1 VAATSATLR
10 PLPLARLAIPLWRAQ
25 QFLASDAA
33 YRYFPWKKAALYAG
47 AAASAAYSLM
57 PGRTFGRFR
66 PGMGGK
72 RLRFGGRGGSSK
84 RAKIAPYSSGN
95 AGGRGSGHYKGALA
109 RPTRPPKVGKY
120 ALYGHRADL
129 EYHGTTTHDNVTYLG
144 AQSATAAR
152 VGVSVGVAFIRMVMK
167 RHYQCEYSNT
177 GQVLQALSA
186 AGREAN
192 YFPYSIRFWRK
203 STPRNSIPVY
213 SVNAEIQLP
222 GQTVLQFAQSFAD
235 NVFNNI
241 AFGGGSAGTSP
252 DESVELHAYQFVH
265 LDSSNTGGTL
275 FVNTAV
281 VPLEGQYLTVYS
293 SVRMAIQNVT
303 GADVDD
309 GASKLT
315 TRIDANPV
323 RGKLMRFKDPLPLV
337 KDDRGVDGSATNDF
351 GWKLQQDVNADGII
365 WPTPLSSPNGPWS
378 QVPTADMFRNCVGV
392 ANVSL
397 EPGDIKD
404 YSFAFNFSGT
414 IQALMKGFNLTAQ
427 GGQAPLPTSSHQFGT
442 SFLFALEKRMPTGAT
457 AVALNFHYEN
467 KYGAVFG
474 RRRKTPM
481 SRQSILGG
489 LASADVAV

>member
-1 VAATSATLR
+1 
-10 PLPLARLAIPLWRAQ
+10 
-25 QFLASDAA
+25 
-33 YRYFPWKKAALYAG
+33 
-47 AAASAAYSLM
+47 
-57 PGRTFGRFR
+57 
-66 PGMGGK
+66 MGGK
-72 RLRFGGRGGSSK
+72 RLRFGGRGGTTK
-84 RAKIAPYSSGN
+84 RAKTAPSPYTSGK

-109 RPTRPPKVGKY
+109 RPSRPAKVGKY

-129 EYHGTTTHDNVTYLG
+129 EFHGTTTHDNVTYLG

-177 GQVLQALSA
+177 GQALQALALS
-186 AGREAN
+186 GNTEH
-192 YFPYSIRFWRK
+192 YFPHAIRFWK
-203 STPRNSIPVY
+203 KTTPRNSIPVY
-213 SVNAEIQLP
+213 SVSSTVVIT
-222 GQTVLQFAQSFAD
+222 GQTVLSWAQSFAD
-235 NVFNNI
+235 NVFNNV
-241 AFGGGSAGTSP
+241 AYGGGSAGSSP
-252 DESVELHAYQFVH
+252 DESIELHAYQFVH
-265 LDSSNTGGTL
+265 FDASPLAVPPYALS
-275 FVNTAV
+275 VNTAV

-337 KDDRGVDGSATNDF
+337 KDDRGVDGTATNDF

-365 WPTPLSSPNGPWS
+365 WPAPLSSPNGPWS

-414 IQALMKGFNLTAQ
+414 IQALMKGFNLTAN

-481 SRQSILGG
+481 TRQSILGG
-489 LASADVAV
+489 AAVPDVAV

>member
-1 VAATSATLR
+1 
-10 PLPLARLAIPLWRAQ
+10 
-25 QFLASDAA
+25 
-33 YRYFPWKKAALYAG
+33 
-47 AAASAAYSLM
+47 M
-57 PGRTFGRFR
+57 PGRTVGRFR

-72 RLRFGGRGGSSK
+72 RLKFGGRGGSTK
-84 RAKIAPYSSGN
+84 RAKIAPYTSGK

-152 VGVSVGVAFIRMVMK
+152 IGVSVGVAFIRMVMK

-177 GQVLQALSA
+177 GQLLQALSA
-186 AGREAN
+186 AGVQQH
-192 YFPYSIRFWRK
+192 YFPTGIRFWK
-203 STPRNSIPVY
+203 KTTPRNSIPVY
-213 SVNAEIQLP
+213 SVAADISLV
-222 GQTVLQFAQSFAD
+222 GATVLSFAQSFAD
-235 NVFNNI
+235 NVFNNA
-241 AFGGGSAGTSP
+241 AFGGGWAPGSGVI
-252 DESVELHAYQFVH
+252 DESIELHAYQFVQ
-265 LDSSNTGGTL
+265 LDSSSTGGQASDVAWR
-275 FVNTAV
+275 VNTAV

-293 SVRMAIQNVT
+293 TVRMAIQNVT

-337 KDDRGVDGSATNDF
+337 KDDRGVDGTATNDF

-365 WPTPLSSPNGPWS
+365 WPTPLSSPNGPWG

-414 IQALMKGFNLTAQ
+414 LQALMKGFSLTANL
-427 GGQAPLPTSSHQFGT
+427 GQAPQPTSSHQFGT

-489 LASADVAV
+489 LTVPDVAV

>member
-1 VAATSATLR
+1 
-10 PLPLARLAIPLWRAQ
+10 
-25 QFLASDAA
+25 
-33 YRYFPWKKAALYAG
+33 
-47 AAASAAYSLM
+47 M
-57 PGRTFGRFR
+57 PGRIVGRFR
-66 PGMGGK
+66 PHMGGK
-72 RLRFGGRGGSSK
+72 RLRFGGRGGTTK
-84 RAKIAPYSSGN
+84 RAKIAPYSSGA

-109 RPTRPPKVGKY
+109 RPTRPPKAGKY

-177 GQVLQALSA
+177 GQALQALVAPGNS
-186 AGREAN
+186 EN
-192 YFPYSIRFWRK
+192 YFPASIRFWK
-203 STPRNSIPVY
+203 KTTPRNSIPVY
-213 SVNAEIQLP
+213 AVAANIPIA
-222 GQTVLQFAQSFAD
+222 GATVLSWAQSFAD
-235 NVFNNI
+235 NVFNNA
-241 AFGGGSAGTSP
+241 AFGGAWAPGSGVI
-252 DESVELHAYQFVH
+252 DESIELHAYQFVQADAG
-265 LDSSNTGGTL
+265 LFPPGG
-275 FVNTAV
+275 VNTAV

-337 KDDRGVDGSATNDF
+337 KDDRGVDGTATNDF

-365 WPTPLSSPNGPWS
+365 WPAPLSSPNGPWS

-414 IQALMKGFNLTAQ
+414 IQALMKGFNLTANL
-427 GGQAPLPTSSHQFGT
+427 GQAPLPTSSHQFGT

-489 LASADVAV
+489 LAVPDVAV

>member
-1 VAATSATLR
+1 
-10 PLPLARLAIPLWRAQ
+10 
-25 QFLASDAA
+25 
-33 YRYFPWKKAALYAG
+33 
-47 AAASAAYSLM
+47 M
-57 PGRTFGRFR
+57 PVRTVGRFR

-72 RLRFGGRGGSSK
+72 RLKFGGRGGSTK
-84 RAKIAPYSSGN
+84 RAKIAPYTSGK

-152 VGVSVGVAFIRMVMK
+152 IGVSVGVAFIRMVMK

-177 GQVLQALSA
+177 GQLLQALSA
-186 AGREAN
+186 AGVHQH
-192 YFPYSIRFWRK
+192 YFPTSIRFWK
-203 STPRNSIPVY
+203 KTTPRNSIPVY
-213 SVNAEIQLP
+213 SVAADIGL
-222 GQTVLQFAQSFAD
+222 GGATVLSFAQSFAD
-235 NVFNNI
+235 NVFNN
-241 AFGGGSAGTSP
+241 AGFGGSWAPGSGVI
-252 DESVELHAYQFVH
+252 DESIELHAYQFVQI
-265 LDSSNTGGTL
+265 DGPGAY
-275 FVNTAV
+275 VNTAV

-293 SVRMAIQNVT
+293 TVRMAIQNVT

-337 KDDRGVDGSATNDF
+337 KDDRGVDGTATNDF

-365 WPTPLSSPNGPWS
+365 WPTPLSSPNGPWG

-414 IQALMKGFNLTAQ
+414 LQALMKGFSLTANL
-427 GGQAPLPTSSHQFGT
+427 GQAPQPTSSHQFGT

-489 LASADVAV
+489 LTVPDVAV